1 MELILRLGEWAIVG
15 RGWLKKKRVM
25 FAGESSPGIY
35 SVVLEWTNAHNSAA
49 CNLYFSKNQ
58 REFHAF
64 NGRIDVQDVTMKEMR
79 FRFTK

>member
-1 MELILRLGEWAIVG
+1 MEVTLKLGEWAVVG
-15 RGWLKKKRVM
+15 RGWLKKKQVM

-49 CNLYFSKNQ
+49 YNLYFSKSQN
-58 REFHAF
+58 EFQAF
-64 NGRIDVQDVTMKEMR
+64 NGRIAIQDVSKKEMR

>member
-1 MELILRLGEWAIVG
+1 MEQTLRLGEWAIVG

-49 CNLYFSKNQ
+49 YNLYFSKSQ
-58 REFHAF
+58 REFKAF
-64 NGRIDVQDVTMKEMR
+64 NGRITIQDVTMKDMR
-79 FRFTK
+79 FRFEK